1 MQTIYKDETCEAVL
15 LVDASNAFNSINR
28 NVFLHNVTIIYPAIA
43 VYVKNCYS
51 LHSRQ
56 FIIGGN
62 EIRSCEGTTQGDP
75 IAMAVYAIAIIP
87 MILMIVDITSKTD
100 DSTKTA
106 AYADDVT
113 AAGKII
119 QLKNWWKTLCI
130 LDPKFGYY
138 PKASKPWL
146 IVKEKAKQRAFTVFK
161 GTTNKITTEGQ
172 RHLGAV
178 IGSSK
183 YKPEYVQNKTD

>member
-1 MQTIYKDETCEAVL
+1 M
-15 LVDASNAFNSINR
+15 DASNVFNSINR
-28 NVFLHNVTIIYPAIA
+28 NVFLQNVTIICPAIA
-43 VYVKNCYS
+43 IYVKNCYS
-51 LHSRQ
+51 IHSRL
-56 FIIGGN
+56 FIIEGN
-62 EIRSCEGTTQGDP
+62 EIRSCEGTTQSDP

-87 MILMIVDITSKTD
+87 IILTIVYITSKID
-100 DSTKTA
+100 DSTKTE

-119 QLKNWWKTLCI
+119 QFKNWWRTLCI
-130 LDPKFGYY
+130 LGPKFGYY
-138 PKASKPWL
+138 PEASKSWL

-161 GTTNKITTEGQ
+161 ETTINIKTEGQ

-183 YKPEYVQNKTD
+183 NKREYV